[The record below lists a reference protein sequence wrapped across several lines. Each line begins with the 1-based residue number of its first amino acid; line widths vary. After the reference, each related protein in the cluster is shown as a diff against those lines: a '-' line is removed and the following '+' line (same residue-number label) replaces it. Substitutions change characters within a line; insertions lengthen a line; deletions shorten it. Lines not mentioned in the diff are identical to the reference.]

1 MAKTALINK
10 AAGKQKFAV
19 RATPGAS
26 GAAARTRCTA
36 SSACAGSACARWPTR
51 ASSRC
56 DQEQLVNNDVA
67 GPRVPVPPERGGGRR
82 GNHGEEGR

>member
-26 GAAARTRCTA
+26 AAGVRTPCTA

-51 ASSRC
+51 ASS
-56 DQEQLVNNDVA
+56 
-67 GPRVPVPPERGGGRR
+67 PV
-82 GNHGEEGR
+82 